1 MNKVDR
7 KESSITAGIMSCY
20 GELSSHIHGIVSQQ
34 PLSIFYCEQGE

>member
-7 KESSITAGIMSCY
+7 TESSITAGIISCF